1 VLQIIEGKRDEEYI
15 NKIHQDIEEQYKQ
28 WKH

>member
-1 VLQIIEGKRDEEYI
+1 MEGKRDEEYI
-15 NKIHQDIEEQYKQ
+15 NKIHQDIEEQYKK